1 MKRIP
6 GLLFRIYS
14 CIPYLFFA
22 VFLLALAASALASGG
37 IILND
42 KFFDSILLKPLI
54 IACVAG
60 LFIFPLVALA
70 VILYNRRKWPRLVY
84 PLMSYGLYL
93 VSVIAAGYMGWWT
106 D

>member
-1 MKRIP
+1 MKRIA

-22 VFLLALAASALASGG
+22 VFLLALATSALASGG

-42 KFFDSILLKPLI
+42 KFFDSIFLKPFI

-60 LFIFPLVALA
+60 VFIFPAVALA
-70 VILYNRRKWPRLVY
+70 VVIYNRRKWPTLVY
-84 PLMSYGLYL
+84 PLLSYGLYIA
-93 VSVIAAGYMGWWT
+93 SVALAGCMGWWT